1 MDMKRILNLRIGL
14 VIIGLL
20 TILILLTTIS
30 TVFAQEVAV
39 GTATATVLTALTVTS
54 SSSIVFGNVY
64 QGVAKTVDNTDA
76 EAGIFKVTGQVDAGV
91 SLYFQLPEYLA
102 LSDGSSRMTISFNST
117 DCSVDTTGA
126 DSPTTMIGTKGWLDN
141 DPRNLPSAAQI
152 GSSGTSI
159 YLGSKVTPSI
169 YQAAGSY
176 SGDIILTVSYNGN

>member
-1 MDMKRILNLRIGL
+1 MFNNRIGL
-14 VIIGLL
+14 KIFSLLTVIIV
-20 TILILLTTIS
+20 LTTFS
-30 TVFAQEVAV
+30 TVYSQEVAV

-54 SSSIVFGNVY
+54 SSSITFGNVY
-64 QGVAKTVDNTDA
+64 QAVAKTIDNTDA
-76 EAGIFKVTGQVDAGV
+76 DAGIFKVTGQVDAGV
-91 SLYFQLPEYLA
+91 SLYFQMPEYLA

-126 DSPTTMIGTKGWLDN
+126 DSPTTMNGTKGWLDT
-141 DPRNLPSAAQI
+141 DPRSLPSAAQI

-176 SGDIILTVSYNGN
+176 SGDIIMTVSYNGN